1 VIKTLEKEKF
11 EEKDKDT
18 LEKPSKTSRSEKK
31 RRDRKSDGLINITP
45 RKTDKKNII
54 LTPSLGEVCLE
65 ISGKV
70 DKEKEIRSSLNEMV
84 QTGSDL
90 GEPPSS
96 DNESEQKADEKDKEK
111 LISIQ
116 EGGYDAKFS
125 IIQNDDFTFE
135 IIGGKIKEVESE
147 KKDKI
152 VDGIQKEEKIPK
164 VSEEEKETK
173 EITSKPKDILPK
185 KDEKT
190 HKIDEPIEKEKQEKK
205 EEDKTAKHLEKEK
218 EPEIIKLKE
227 KEELPKVI
235 EPKEKDK
242 EPKDKDDEIS
252 KEELKEEEP
261 EEEKPEERKET
272 PIKEVIKEV
281 HKFVEEPTFVRNEEF
296 IIESVKIKESEKT
309 KEEPEKEVKETKK
322 RLK

>member
-1 VIKTLEKEKF
+1 MKPTLLIKGREEAISEKEDSIIEIDKKSKLAIFSEIISVEPLDKIDQVTQTKSITLHIQKSKFSILRDDSFESVKLSDKSTPTLEKEKF

-18 LEKPSKTSRSEKK
+18 LEKPSKTSRSERK

-116 EGGYDAKFS
+116 EGVYDAKFS

-147 KKDKI
+147 KKIKLL
-152 VDGIQKEEKIPK
+152 KEEKIPK
-164 VSEEEKETK
+164 VSEEEKKTK

-185 KDEKT
+185 KDE
-190 HKIDEPIEKEKQEKK
+190 IDE
-205 EEDKTAKHLEKEK
+205 
-218 EPEIIKLKE
+218 
-227 KEELPKVI
+227 
-235 EPKEKDK
+235 
-242 EPKDKDDEIS
+242 
-252 KEELKEEEP
+252 
-261 EEEKPEERKET
+261 
-272 PIKEVIKEV
+272 
-281 HKFVEEPTFVRNEEF
+281 
-296 IIESVKIKESEKT
+296 
-309 KEEPEKEVKETKK
+309 
-322 RLK
+322 